1 MAKTTRKG
9 LTPNEV
15 AGGAKAP
22 AGSEGQTT
30 ETPGQPST
38 AKLNEEMSDILNTY
52 ADTEKFLSRNADQ
65 ARVQAARL
73 TEAQEELIQIVSSVS
88 DVANLAAVVAVRI
101 RVGSFAAESDLQ
113 PATQGVALLARILN
127 QINELSNIIAAAIE
141 SQAVAARELIEIVG
155 ETAKA
160 SACLAGKAATLAEE
174 IGAVL
179 PAFSSKHLVEAQ
191 LKWLSGELQKTLA
204 GLRRGS
210 EGAGEATVNDIAKE
224 SPDNPQLVN

>member
-1 MAKTTRKG
+1 
-9 LTPNEV
+9 
-15 AGGAKAP
+15 
-22 AGSEGQTT
+22 
-30 ETPGQPST
+30 
-38 AKLNEEMSDILNTY
+38 MSDILSTY

-73 TEAQEELIQIVSSVS
+73 AEAQEGLIQIVSSVR

-101 RVGSFAAESDLQ
+101 QIGSFAAESDLQ

-141 SQAVAARELIEIVG
+141 SQGAAARALIEIVG

-160 SACLAGKAATLAEE
+160 SACLAEKAATLAEE
-174 IGAVL
+174 IGTLL
-179 PAFSSKHLVEAQ
+179 PALSSKPLVQAQ

-210 EGAGEATVNDIAKE
+210 EGVAEEPVDELTIQL
-224 SPDNPQLVN
+224 PDTPQLVN